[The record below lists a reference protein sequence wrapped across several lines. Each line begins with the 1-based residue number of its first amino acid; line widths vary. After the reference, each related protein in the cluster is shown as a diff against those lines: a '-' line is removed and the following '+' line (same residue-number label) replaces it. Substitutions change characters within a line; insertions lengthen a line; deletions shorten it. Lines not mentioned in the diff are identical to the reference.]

1 MSTIELRE
9 EVVRYPWYHTLDLGD
24 GIVTNGMFDHRALEH
39 NYMLPHDLA
48 GRRCLDVGTMDGY
61 WAFAMERRGA
71 TEVVALDMEDPDA
84 LDWPASIRDRT
95 VKTIDETKGT
105 RFELARTALGSH
117 VERVLRSA
125 YDLDTDLG
133 TFDFVFCGDLLVHV
147 KDPMTVIERI
157 RRVCRGSAVI
167 CNPVKEQF
175 PYRRRPLAQLDGID
189 EFQWWVPNLAGLER
203 MVRAAGFDRIEVG
216 KRFEV
221 RATGGGSWRG
231 LRGVVRGSV

>member
-1 MSTIELRE
+1 M
-9 EVVRYPWYHTLDLGD
+9 GC
-24 GIVTNGMFDHRALEH
+24 RA
-39 NYMLPHDLA
+39 PSGCGARPPSPRSPPLA
-48 GRRCLDVGTMDGY
+48 
-61 WAFAMERRGA
+61 WAVAMERRGA
-71 TEVVALDMEDPDA
+71 TEVVALDMDDPDA

-105 RFELARTALGSH
+105 RFELARTALGSQ

-157 RRVCRGSAVI
+157 RRVCSGAAVI

-175 PYRRRPLAQLDGID
+175 PYRRRPL
-189 EFQWWVPNLAGLER
+189 
-203 MVRAAGFDRIEVG
+203 
-216 KRFEV
+216 
-221 RATGGGSWRG
+221 
-231 LRGVVRGSV
+231 